1 MVNERKQKLC
11 AEANEII
18 QKTMERR
25 IPYYR
30 EIPADDN
37 PRCVSQTDLYGYTD
51 AVIQIASERLY
62 HGQNKSRDESR
73 SDIVIE
79 CRGYAGKPQNL
90 VRVLSGITIGI
101 ILKLCC
107 LMRKTG
113 TNSPVSAG
121 SQTIQICF

>member
-90 VRVLSGITIGI
+90 A
-101 ILKLCC
+101 
-107 LMRKTG
+107 TG
-113 TNSPVSAG
+113 ENCPIAG
-121 SQTIQICF
+121 GHYCHAWNNYLIP